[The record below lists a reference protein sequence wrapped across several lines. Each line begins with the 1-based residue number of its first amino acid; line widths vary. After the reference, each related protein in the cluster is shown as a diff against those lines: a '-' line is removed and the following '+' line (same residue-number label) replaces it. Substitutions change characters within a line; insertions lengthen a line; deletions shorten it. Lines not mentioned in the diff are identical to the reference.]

1 MHPELERLRKQV
13 DWKSRKGVE
22 HPQPRFLV
30 IGFDNV
36 ASGHSEIPEDLVGVV
51 EAYFTTYVV
60 DTWSKTHLCEL
71 LPSYWLEEVRNVLFV
86 SNDVPERQRDEL
98 EDEWCYSQEDGS
110 CYVHCCDIESGKG
123 RFVIIDTIV
132 GDEDMTI
139 EEAREVEQ
147 GNPSL

>member
-13 DWKSRKGVE
+13 DWEARKGVE

-30 IGFDNV
+30 VAVDNV
-36 ASGHSEIPEDLVGVV
+36 AAGWATLPEDGTI

-60 DTWSKTHLCEL
+60 DTWVKTHCCDLS
-71 LPSYWLEEVRNVLFV
+71 PSYWLEEVSNVVLYRE
-86 SNDVPERQRDEL
+86 DLPE
-98 EDEWCYSQEDGS
+98 EDKDQLDREWCYGQDDCS
-110 CYVHCCDIESGKG
+110 CYVYCRDIESGKS
-123 RFVIIDTIV
+123 RFVIIDTID

-139 EEAREVEQ
+139 EEAREAEQ